1 MNYSDTSFFF
11 QGGINQSKKARTANG
26 RISQKTAI
34 KNPSAPNGLILKLVN
49 PKKLFENNP
58 SYPSLNTE
66 LLEPKHRLIYS
77 FRLDKKYRAIFICLP
92 EDKVEIIAVTK
103 HYRR

>member
-1 MNYSDTSFFF
+1 MPSI
-11 QGGINQSKKARTANG
+11 INLRDDIKKYL
-26 RISQKTAI
+26 QKH
-34 KNPSAPNGLILKLVN
+34 GLAKKWEKA
-49 PKKLFENNP
+49 KKLFENDP

-103 HYRR
+103 HYRK

>member
-1 MNYSDTSFFF
+1 MPSI
-11 QGGINQSKKARTANG
+11 INLRDDIKKYL
-26 RISQKTAI
+26 K
-34 KNPSAPNGLILKLVN
+34 KHGLAKKWEKA
-49 PKKLFENNP
+49 KKLFENDP

-66 LLEPKHRLIYS
+66 LLEPKNRLIYS

-103 HYRR
+103 HYRK